1 MQVAL
6 DRYRQELGTDYIDIV
21 LLHGMGAPNW
31 TTQMKPVMDVLS
43 EAKEK
48 KIIRTLGASI
58 HSLDAMKLAARSPW
72 CSVHL
77 QGINHA
83 GIRMDSTNVAEV
95 VAVLR
100 ESKAN
105 GKGILGM
112 KILGEGRLRDQ
123 IDKTLG
129 FVLGLDCLDA
139 FTIGAANRDEL
150 ADLIKRIPAASAA

>member
-1 MQVAL
+1 MKAAL
-6 DRYRQELGTDYIDIV
+6 DRNLPENWGRDYIDIM
-21 LLHGMGAPNW
+21 LLHGMSRAQLDDGDEAG
-31 TTQMKPVMDVLS
+31 DGRAF

-48 KIIRTLGASI
+48 KIIRTLGAF
-58 HSLDAMKLAARSPW
+58 HPFARRDEAGRQGALVL
-72 CSVHL
+72 VHL
-77 QGINHA
+77 QASIMP

-123 IDKTLG
+123 INKTLS

-139 FTIGAANRDEL
+139 FTIGAANRDETGQT
-150 ADLIKRIPAASAA
+150 

>member
-1 MQVAL
+1 MCAPRPRHEGAL
-6 DRYRQELGTDYIDIV
+6 DRNLPRTGDGLHRYHC
-21 LLHGMGAPNW
+21 LLHGIAGPTGRRDEAG
-31 TTQMKPVMDVLS
+31 DGRAFGS
-43 EAKEK
+43 EEK

-58 HSLDAMKLAARSPW
+58 HLARRDEAGRQGALGARL
-72 CSVHL
+72 HL

-123 IDKTLG
+123 INKTLN
-129 FVLGLDCLDA
+129 FVLGWIA
-139 FTIGAANRDEL
+139 WTPSR
-150 ADLIKRIPAASAA
+150 SARRTGTSWQT

>member
-21 LLHGMGAPNW
+21 LLHGMSRPNW
-31 TTQMKPVMDVLS
+31 TTEMKPVMDVLS

-58 HSLDAMKLAARSPW
+58 HSLDAMKLAARRPGAR
-72 CSVHL
+72 CTCRA
-77 QGINHA
+77 INHA

-139 FTIGAANRDEL
+139 S
-150 ADLIKRIPAASAA
+150 PSARRTATSWRT